1 MLKASDTALA
11 VIDVQGKLATLMHDR
26 DTLYRNL
33 QILVRGA
40 RVLELPVLWLEQY
53 PEGLGPTIPEVAE
66 LLGGQEPLAKTCFS
80 AWGQPEFVGRLE
92 ESGRRQVLVAGIETH
107 ICVYQT
113 VRDLRD
119 RGYEVEVVEDAVS
132 SRTASEQARGTGE
145 GEGRRRRDHLGGDGP
160 LRAAA
165 RGREPR
171 VPGDR
176 PAGEVSRPPAYPKR
190 SRYCPSNS
198 SEPSSRR

>member
-1 MLKASDTALA
+1 MLKASDTALT

-26 DTLYRNL
+26 ETLYRNL

-66 LLGGQEPLAKTCFS
+66 LLSGQEPLAKTCFS
-80 AWGQPEFVGRLE
+80 ALGQPDFVSRLE
-92 ESGRRQVLVAGIETH
+92 ESGRRQVLVSGIETH

-119 RGYEVEVVEDAVS
+119 RGYGVEVVEDAVS
-132 SRTASEQARGTGE
+132 SRTVENKRVGLEKA
-145 GEGRRRRDHLGGDGP
+145 
-160 LRAAA
+160 RAAGAGITSVETALFELLREAGNPGFREIA
-165 RGREPR
+165 RL
-171 VPGDR
+171 V
-176 PAGEVSRPPAYPKR
+176 K
-190 SRYCPSNS
+190 
-198 SEPSSRR
+198 